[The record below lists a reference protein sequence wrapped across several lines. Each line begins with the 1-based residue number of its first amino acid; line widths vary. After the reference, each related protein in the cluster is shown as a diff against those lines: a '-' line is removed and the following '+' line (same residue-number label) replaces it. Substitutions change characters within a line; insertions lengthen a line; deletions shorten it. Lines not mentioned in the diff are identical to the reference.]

1 MLQKNLICSFQAL
14 AIGSIRRTQPLHGRK
29 EYIVVALLLMQ
40 LMKLLLKPTS
50 GGILVRFR
58 SLVNQIGV
66 QFVFVF
72 GKIGLR
78 VIDDTFHIGS
88 DFFFGLLIQCVCGLF
103 QIITKVGRKCKIH
116 IVQIVDH
123 RLKGLLLFCTFYGQI
138 QKPCKMEAEVIAVAA
153 RKGIEQPEQNGLFLF
168 DDIQLLSD
176 GIPVLCIRKAA
187 QKGKL
192 FLLHSQMG
200 SFLLRHL
207 LQRGLWILEK
217 NCADG
222 LYRQPQSTK
231 NCHFFQQFY
240 ILLGKIPIAI
250 FQNLRPHQLL
260 IHIIFHSFFR
270 QTANFAKR
278 IQLHIDHLCR

>member
-58 SLVNQIGV
+58 SLVNQIGI

-88 DFFFGLLIQCVCGLF
+88 DFFFGLLIQYASGLF

-138 QKPCKMEAEVIAVAA
+138 KKPCKMEAEVIAVAA

-168 DDIQLLSD
+168 GNIQLLSD

-200 SFLLRHL
+200 SFLLRHF
-207 LQRGLWILEK
+207 LQRGL
-217 NCADG
+217 
-222 LYRQPQSTK
+222 
-231 NCHFFQQFY
+231 
-240 ILLGKIPIAI
+240 
-250 FQNLRPHQLL
+250 
-260 IHIIFHSFFR
+260 
-270 QTANFAKR
+270 
-278 IQLHIDHLCR
+278 